1 LLLTLLVAVGVV
13 TPAHSHDERLSPTDA
28 CAVCRVARDVPA
40 VVPSALPLVPVFLDV
55 PAPEPARPSVR
66 GACPARAR
74 ARSPPPV
81 V

>member
-1 LLLTLLVAVGVV
+1 MLALLVVAGVV

-28 CAVCRVARDVPA
+28 CAVCRVARDAPA
-40 VVPSALPLVPVFLDV
+40 VVSSALQLLPAFLDV

-66 GACPARAR
+66 EACRARAR